1 MTILQVRH
9 LNIAFGD
16 HTVIRDASF
25 EVRQGETVALLGSS
39 GSGKSVTGLALIGLL
54 KGARTSGEILFKGQP
69 LPLAD
74 DKAMSRLRGRHI
86 SFVFQEPMT
95 ALNPLHTIGRQIAEV
110 QRIHFGTSDKKQV
123 CELLS
128 LVGLRRAGERLNAY
142 PHELSGGERQRV
154 VLAIALAAHPDL
166 LIADEPTTA
175 LDVTLQQQILALLK
189 RLQKKLNLT
198 IILISH
204 NPAVVY
210 SLAQRCYKIEGG
222 KIMPTA
228 LTKPTPLSCQRKVTQ
243 APSLMQVKD
252 LSVSYGPFKALSP
265 ICFDVPQGKTLA
277 IVGESGSGKT
287 SLGYALTRLVPS
299 TGQVFWN
306 KTDVM
311 ALSVKEFN
319 KLRSE
324 IQIVFQDPF
333 LSLNPRFS
341 VEQIICEGLK
351 IHRHLQ
357 GVPLMKVIQQ
367 VGLSADLLARYPHE
381 LSGGQRQRVALA
393 RALILRPKLLV
404 LDEPTSALDAQNCQ
418 IVLDLL
424 KKLQDEL
431 HLSYVLISHDMSVV
445 AQMADK
451 LIVLKDGRV
460 VEQGEAFHIFAHP
473 KQPYTKKLLQAA
485 FFT

>member
-1 MTILQVRH
+1 MSLLQVKH
-9 LNIAFGD
+9 LNISFGT
-16 HTVIRDASF
+16 HKVIRDASF
-25 EVRQGETVALLGSS
+25 NVNKGETVALLGSS

-54 KGARTSGEILFKGQP
+54 KGAQVSGEILFKGEP
-69 LPLAD
+69 LPVSN
-74 DKAMSRLRGRHI
+74 DKAMSAIRGRGI

-95 ALNPLHTIGRQIAEV
+95 ALNPLHTIGRQIDEV
-110 QRIHFGTSDKKQV
+110 QRIHFGKSDKKQV

-128 LVGLRRAGERLNAY
+128 LVGLRRASERLNAY

-154 VLAIALAAHPDL
+154 VLAMALAGRPDL

-210 SLAQRCYKIEGG
+210 SLAQRCYKIEAG
-222 KIMPTA
+222 KIVPTKIQQPE
-228 LTKPTPLSCQRKVTQ
+228 TLSCRRVATRC
-243 APSLMQVKD
+243 APLLSVKD
-252 LSVSYGPFKALSP
+252 LSVSYGAFKALSP
-265 ICFDVPQGKTLA
+265 ICFDVPESKTLG

-287 SLGYALTRLVPS
+287 SLGYALTRLIPAS
-299 TGQVFWN
+299 GQAFWN
-306 KTDVM
+306 KTDVL
-311 ALSVKEFN
+311 ALSPKEFN
-319 KLRSE
+319 KLRSA

-341 VEQIICEGLK
+341 VAQIICEGLK
-351 IHRHLQ
+351 IHKHLQ
-357 GVPLMKVIQQ
+357 GVPLMQVMRQ
-367 VGLSADLLARYPHE
+367 VGLSADLLTRYPHE

-393 RALILRPKLLV
+393 RALILRPKLLI

-418 IVLDLL
+418 MVLDLL

-431 HLSYVLISHDMSVV
+431 HLSYVLISHDMSVI

-451 LIVLKDGRV
+451 LIVLKDGHV
-460 VEQGEAFHIFAHP
+460 VEQGDSAAIFAHP
-473 KQPYTKKLLQAA
+473 QQAYTKKLLQAA
-485 FFT
+485 FFA